1 MSPKID
7 AAANDRQVISAR
19 VDRLRD
25 RLLSARP
32 EVFDERG
39 RLITD
44 AYREAIDDPAELR
57 RAKALDR
64 LLRKGQIKINP
75 DELIVGCKVP
85 LSKGSPVYPEFNVQW
100 LEDEL
105 DTLADREETPFY
117 VSQETKK
124 TIRQHVIP
132 FWKGRTVHDRII
144 EKAPKKSLAAGD
156 EGLLFHYYIDRS
168 IGHISVNYEKVLQ
181 IGLAG
186 IKSEISKCQAQLSEN
201 QADNTQK
208 HTFYNALMVVADA
221 AIAFAQRY
229 ANLAKVLAN
238 QCDNG
243 ARREEL
249 ENIAK
254 NCTRVP
260 EHPAESFYEA
270 LQSFW
275 FVHLILN
282 LESNSYAISPGRFC
296 QYIYPFYQADL
307 DGGKIDAAKAQE
319 LINCLWIKF
328 NEMTVVKSG
337 ATAKASN
344 TYVDFQNLNIG
355 GLRADGR
362 DGTNDVSYFCLNA
375 LDGLQL
381 PQPQLSCLISS
392 KTDKK
397 FLMRASEVVRGG
409 TGMPAMF
416 NDDVK
421 VISLLSSGKT
431 LFDARKGGVNG
442 CVEVNA
448 QGCDNMASTGYVNL
462 VKCLELALNDGVSMI
477 TGKQL
482 GPRTGNIEGFETF
495 DDVWKAFTHQLE
507 AAVGLKISYDDAARE
522 VFSEYCPVVFT
533 SLVMDDCIA
542 KGKDFHQGGA
552 RYNAPM
558 MCGVGL
564 GTLADSLAAVEKFCF
579 TTGQL
584 SLSDLRDALLDNF
597 QSQTFLRKQLWQ
609 NAPKFGNND
618 DSVDHF
624 AAEAVDLFC
633 DILNKHVNVYGEA
646 YGANMIPTT
655 THIPMGHGTA
665 ATPDGR
671 FAGEP
676 LSEGV
681 SPVQG
686 QDLSGPTAD
695 ILSLA
700 KLDHARTAGT
710 LLNMKFTPTIL
721 EGPEQ
726 LEKFSELILTY
737 FALGGYHMQ
746 FNVVSK
752 ETLLAAQKDP
762 QAYRS
767 LIVRVAGYSDY
778 FISLSKNVQDEIIS
792 RTAHGA
798 D

>member
-1 MSPKID
+1 MDKQLMSE
-7 AAANDRQVISAR
+7 R
-19 VDRLRD
+19 VVRLRK

-39 RLITD
+39 LLITD
-44 AYREAIDDPAELR
+44 AYRETENQPAELR

-64 LLRKGQIKINP
+64 ILSEGTIQIKS

-85 LSKGSPVYPEFNVQW
+85 LPKGSPVYPEFNVKW

-105 DTLADREETPFY
+105 DSLASREETPFY

-124 TIRQHVIP
+124 AIRRHVMP
-132 FWKGRTVHDRII
+132 FWKGRTVYDRII
-144 EKAPKKSLAAGD
+144 EKASKKSLGAAN
-156 EGLLFHYYIDRS
+156 EGLFFHYYIDRS
-168 IGHISVNYEKVLQ
+168 IGHISVNYEKVLKL
-181 IGLAG
+181 GLSG
-186 IKSEISKCQAQLSEN
+186 IKSEILKHQAQLSEK
-201 QADNTQK
+201 QADYSQK
-208 HTFYNALMVVADA
+208 RVFYDALMMVADA
-221 AIAFAQRY
+221 AIAFAHRY
-229 ANLAKVLAN
+229 AELAKDLARE
-238 QCDNG
+238 CDDA

-249 ENIAK
+249 ENISRIC
-254 NCTRVP
+254 NRVP
-260 EHPAESFYEA
+260 EHPAESLQEA

-275 FVHLILN
+275 FIHLILN

-296 QYIYPFYQADL
+296 QYIHPFYQADF
-307 DGGKIDAAKAQE
+307 DRGKIGETTAQE

-328 NEMTVVKSG
+328 NEMTVVKAG

-362 DGTNDVSYFCLNA
+362 DGTNDISFFCLNA
-375 LDGLQL
+375 LEVLTL

-392 KTDKK
+392 KTDKA
-397 FLMRASEVVRGG
+397 FLMRACEVVRGG

-421 VISLLSSGKT
+421 VTSLLSSGKS
-431 LFDARKGGVNG
+431 LIDARNGGVNG

-462 VKCLELALNDGVSMI
+462 VKCLELALNDGVSM
-477 TGKQL
+477 TSGRQL
-482 GPRTGNIEGFETF
+482 GPRTGKVNGFNTF
-495 DDVWKAFTHQLE
+495 DDVWQAFTQQLE
-507 AAVGLKISYDDAARE
+507 AAVALKVSYDDAARQ
-522 VFSEYCPVVFT
+522 VFSEHCPVVFT

-558 MCGVGL
+558 LCGVGL
-564 GTLADSLAAVEKFCF
+564 GTLADSLAAIQEFCF
-579 TTGQL
+579 TTEQY
-584 SLSDLRDALLDNF
+584 SLANLRDALLDNF
-597 QSQTFLRKQLWQ
+597 TSQPLLQKQLWK
-609 NAPKFGNND
+609 NGPKFGNNNEA
-618 DSVDHF
+618 VDHF
-624 AAEAVDLFC
+624 AVDTVNLFS
-633 DILNKHVNVYGEA
+633 DILGGHVNAHGEA

-655 THIPMGHGTA
+655 THIPMGHATA

-671 FAGEP
+671 FAGAP

-686 QDLSGPTAD
+686 QDLSGPTGV
-695 ILSLA
+695 ILSLS
-700 KLDHARTAGT
+700 KVDHARTAGT
-710 LLNMKFTPTIL
+710 LLNMKFTPNIL
-721 EGPEQ
+721 EGQEQ
-726 LEKFSELILTY
+726 LEKFSELVRTY
-737 FALGGYHMQ
+737 FAFGGYHMQ

-762 QAYRS
+762 EAYRS

-778 FISLSKNVQDEIIS
+778 FISLSKDLQDEIIT
-792 RTAHGA
+792 RTTHGV